1 MLYPLVHGG
10 GDPLLILLGALALDA
25 AFGDMPGLFGRVP
38 HPVAAFGRLIE
49 VLDNRLNRPQRS
61 ETTRIWR
68 GALTVVLTVGLAVA
82 LGWLAMELARSV
94 PFGWAI
100 EMFALAVLVAQRS
113 LYDHVLAVARA
124 LERDG
129 LAGGRMAVRR
139 IVGRDPESL
148 DSPGV
153 ARAAIESLAENFADG
168 VVAPVFWY
176 LVFGLP
182 GIFACKAINTLDSMI
197 GHLSPRHRA
206 FGRAAAWLDSW
217 MNFIPARLAGVLLAL
232 GAILSPFADPRPA
245 FETMFRDARL
255 HRSRNAGWPEAAMA
269 GALGLALAGPRVYGG
284 TTIDDPWIGRG
295 RPRATSLDIRRALA
309 LYIFACLIE
318 ATLITLLRVFG

>member
-25 AFGDMPGLFGRVP
+25 AFGDMPALFGRVP
-38 HPVAAFGRLIE
+38 HPVAAFGWLIG
-49 VLDNRLNRPQRS
+49 VLDDRLNRPQRS
-61 ETTRIWR
+61 DTTRVWR
-68 GALTVVLTVGLAVA
+68 GAFAVALTVGLAIVV
-82 LGWLAMELARSV
+82 GWLAMELAHSV

-100 EMFALAVLVAQRS
+100 ELFAVAVLVAQRS

-197 GHLSPRHRA
+197 GHMSPRHRA
-206 FGRAAAWLDSW
+206 FGAAAARLDSW
-217 MNFIPARLAGVLLAL
+217 INFIPARLAGVLLAL

-284 TTIDDPWIGRG
+284 KTLDDPWIGRG

-309 LYIFACLIE
+309 LYIFACLVE
-318 ATLITLLRVFG
+318 ATLIALLRLFG